1 MSDPTPFPNIK
12 SKLHAPTKKSAFEK
26 AKAEAEAKR
35 LREEAETAA
44 VYEDFLKSFSQ
55 DDAPAQSKPMGAP
68 PGRGGFGG
76 GPGGRGGNA
85 LRPPPPSGPGAGQ
98 RRHFT
103 VPSTSGTGT
112 GKVGGFSLGGR
123 AERGA
128 MEGPAGR
135 KRNLEFDDHQASERE
150 KRRLRDS
157 NMGILAFENSTEA
170 VSKKEDYFPQEASD
184 EDEDDSARKEQPR
197 PTVQLRNLP
206 PGLTKDEVR
215 TLFKET
221 NPNMILDSIRLIPT
235 VPLGPSSTMTAATTN
250 PSSTPIRKAQSA
262 IVTLST
268 ETPSSEIDAL
278 TSTLQNHYLG
288 LGFRLSI
295 SRQLASAALAITQP
309 GFSGLGAPASRGT
322 GNSTSNPF
330 GAKALTPKPTN
341 GGHQRAP
348 PPGYHHPRGFA
359 PPASFSA
366 GGRPGNIQNN
376 GNANLLQVHVTP
388 PTSLRMLKLIHKTV
402 ESVFTH
408 GPEFEALLMSQP
420 SVRKDER
427 WSFLFDT
434 RSEEHAYYRWRLW
447 EVLSGASYRDHGDL
461 SKGVE
466 IFEGPNQPLW
476 VPPKRQLRYEW
487 AGNLDDIVDDP
498 DYHSVGE
505 GSGSDSENED
515 SRRDR
520 GMRDGPGGALPAGGL
535 GLDNAGGKEQKSYLG
550 PLNRGKLMWL
560 VCRVPTSTT
569 KVRRGDVA
577 RVMAF
582 AIENASAAEE
592 VVEVLVGNVIRP
604 LGFQKHLF
612 EEATPSGADDD
623 RDNSGEEDSQ
633 AKKEEKAQAAEADIS
648 GAKIVAL
655 YLLSDVLSNSSLG
668 IRNAWRYRGLVE
680 QKLREAKVMESLGRT
695 YRSPDWGRIRREK
708 FRRLVVGILN
718 LWEGWNVFPQGTM
731 EEFMRG
737 FMEGGREER
746 EGSEKKEG
754 GEKEEVAQ
762 QKTKSRW
769 KTVDTT
775 AEPAVNA
782 EVLAKKEE
790 EEMADGEEEEDVD
803 GVPMAEDDEDV
814 DGLPLEEDDDVD
826 GAPMQADEEEVH
838 KPPLQEENEPQKE
851 EKKMGFGGMTFGVRA
866 VGLGVGPPVKRKR
879 PKAEDMF
886 ADDDDED

>member
-1 MSDPTPFPNIK
+1 MTDPTPFPNIK
-12 SKLHAPTKKSAFEK
+12 NKLHAPTKKSAFEK

-44 VYEDFLKSFSQ
+44 VYEDFIRSFSQ
-55 DDAPAQSKPMGAP
+55 DDTPAQSKPVGAP

-76 GPGGRGGNA
+76 GPGGRGGSA
-85 LRPPPPSGPGAGQ
+85 LRPPPPSGPVAGQ

-103 VPSTSGTGT
+103 APSTGVGA
-112 GKVGGFSLGGR
+112 GKVGGFSLGSG
-123 AERGA
+123 AGRGA

-135 KRNLEFDDHQASERE
+135 KRNSELDDYQVSERE

-170 VSKKEDYFPQEASD
+170 VPKRGDYFPQEASD
-184 EDEDDSARKEQPR
+184 EDEDDSARKEQPK
-197 PTVQLRNLP
+197 PTVQLSNLP
-206 PGLTKDEVR
+206 PGFTKDEVR
-215 TLFKET
+215 VLFKET

-235 VPLGPSSTMTAATTN
+235 VPLGPSSTMTATTAN
-250 PSSTPIRKAQSA
+250 PSSTSIRKAQSA
-262 IVTLST
+262 IVILST

-278 TSTLQNHYLG
+278 TSTLQNRYLG

-309 GFSGLGAPASRGT
+309 GFTGLGATASRGI

-330 GAKALTPKPTN
+330 GAKALGPKPIHS
-341 GGHQRAP
+341 GHQRAP
-348 PPGYHHPRGFA
+348 PPSYHHPRGFA

-366 GGRPGNIQNN
+366 GGGRPGQLQNN
-376 GNANLLQVHVTP
+376 GNSNLLQVHVTP
-388 PTSLRMLKLIHKTV
+388 PASLRMLKLIHKTV

-420 SVRKDER
+420 SVRKDES

-434 RSEEHAYYRWRLW
+434 RSEGHAYYRWRLW
-447 EVLSGASYRDHGDL
+447 EVLSGTSHRDHGAL
-461 SKGVE
+461 PRGVE
-466 IFEGPNQPLW
+466 MFEGPNQPLW

-487 AGNLDDIVDDP
+487 AGNLNDIVDDP
-498 DYHSVGE
+498 DYRSDGE

-515 SRRDR
+515 IRRDR
-520 GMRDGPGGALPAGGL
+520 GMRDGLGGALPASGL
-535 GLDNAGGKEQKSYLG
+535 GLDTTGGKEQRSYLG

-560 VCRVPTSTT
+560 VSRVPTSTT

-592 VVEVLVGNVIRP
+592 IVEVLVGNVIRP
-604 LGFQKHLF
+604 LGFQKHLL
-612 EEATPSGADDD
+612 EQATSPGANGD
-623 RDNSGEEDSQ
+623 RDNSGAEDSQ
-633 AKKEEKAQAAEADIS
+633 TKKEKAQAAETDIS

-695 YRSPDWGRIRREK
+695 YHSPDWGRIRREK
-708 FRRLVVGILN
+708 FRRLVVGVLS
-718 LWEGWNVFPQGTM
+718 LWEGWNVFPQGTI

-737 FMEGGREER
+737 FMDNGGGER

-754 GEKEEVAQ
+754 VEKEEVAQ
-762 QKTKSRW
+762 QKKKSRW
-769 KTVDTT
+769 KAVDTT
-775 AEPAVNA
+775 TEPAVN
-782 EVLAKKEE
+782 VDTLAKDG
-790 EEMADGEEEEDVD
+790 EEMVDGEEEEDVD
-803 GVPMAEDDEDV
+803 GVLMVDDDENV
-814 DGLPLEEDDDVD
+814 DGVPLEDGDVDDVD
-826 GAPMQADEEEVH
+826 GVPMQDDEEEP
-838 KPPLQEENEPQKE
+838 KPPLLQENEPQKE
-851 EKKMGFGGMTFGVRA
+851 EKKMGFGRMTFGVRA
-866 VGLGVGPPVKRKR
+866 VGMGAGPPVKRKR

-886 ADDDDED
+886 ADDDED